1 MEQAN
6 ESDATSQAA
15 SGAPRWD
22 LTGMSS
28 AYCNVASAT
37 GLRDAVSVNLGVT
50 HRDGGRTPAELKVEL
65 LHRVVLTPLA
75 AKHLHQ
81 MLGRLLGE
89 HDAQRGGRR

>member
-1 MEQAN
+1 MEQAS
-6 ESDATSQAA
+6 ERAAAPQA
-15 SGAPRWD
+15 SSVTPRWD

-37 GLRDAVSVNLGVT
+37 SLRDAVAVNLGVT
-50 HRDGGRTPAELKVEL
+50 QRDGARAPAELKVEL
-65 LHRVVLTPLA
+65 LHRVVLTALA